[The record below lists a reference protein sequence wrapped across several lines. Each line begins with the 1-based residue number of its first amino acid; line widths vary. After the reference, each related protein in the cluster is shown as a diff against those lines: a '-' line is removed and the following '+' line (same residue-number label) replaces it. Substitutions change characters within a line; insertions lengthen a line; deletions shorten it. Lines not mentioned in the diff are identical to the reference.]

1 MKKILSVMLVVA
13 LSLSCVL
20 MLSACGKNSQVAG
33 TYEMVSISGTVT
45 MNGQTVTLSEGLYDY
60 YRIILNDD
68 GTAKVESKGAGNTSV
83 IEQEGTW
90 EYEDNKVKLRSTTS
104 GITVVEEMDW
114 EDGTITYVA
123 NQSAQGMTISMT
135 LILEKQ

>member
-60 YRIILNDD
+60 YF
-68 GTAKVESKGAGNTSV
+68 K
-83 IEQEGTW
+83 
-90 EYEDNKVKLRSTTS
+90 
-104 GITVVEEMDW
+104 
-114 EDGTITYVA
+114 
-123 NQSAQGMTISMT
+123 
-135 LILEKQ
+135 

>member
-20 MLSACGKNSQVAG
+20 MLSACGNSEVAG

-45 MNGQTVTLSEGLYDY
+45 SYGQTIPLSEDLYDY
-60 YRIILNDD
+60 YRIILNED
-68 GTAKVESKGAGNTSV
+68 GTATVQSKAKGNTTV
-83 IEQEGTW
+83 IEQDGTW
-90 EYEDNKVKLRSTTS
+90 EFEDNKVKLKSTTAGVS
-104 GITVVEEMDW
+104 VVEEMDW
-114 EDGTITYVA
+114 KDGTITYVA

-135 LILEKQ
+135 LVLEKQ